1 MDDVLFTHAHIDHTG
16 YFPRLA
22 ADGFT
27 GRALA
32 TPPTKALL
40 GVLLPDSG
48 GLQEEE
54 ARFANKKGF
63 SRHQPAKAL
72 YTEDDANRSLQLL
85 QRMEFDQE
93 TPLHKGLK
101 VRLHRAG
108 HILGAAFAE
117 IRYRDPDADW
127 KTVVFSGDL
136 GRRAVPILQ
145 DPAPLPACD
154 VLVCESTYGDRLHEA
169 TDPKEQLRR
178 ELAEAF
184 RRGGFT
190 VIPAFAVGRTQ
201 EILYHLF
208 ELFEEGRLPKVPVY
222 VDSPMANSVVELYCR
237 YRSEHDVEMQEL
249 EDNVGSPLQTPYFT
263 VVRKRDESKK
273 LNDLAGPGIVI
284 SASGMATG
292 GRVLHHLLHRL
303 PRRAEH
309 RPLRR
314 LPGRGVARAAA
325 PGRGDRRDGPR
336 RGAHREG
343 GDPAD
348 PGPLGPRRR
357 QRDHRVDQVR
367 ADAAE
372 ARLPDPRRAGRAG
385 RLRRPPP
392 ARSSAWTSTSPSPTT
407 SWRSDLGRG
416 YRGLPRP
423 RPRAEGD
430 RAGHR
435 ARVGRPAPERE
446 VVPRRRA
453 AWGSPPASP
462 TPRSSRSSRSS
473 SRSPS

>member
-1 MDDVLFTHAHIDHTG
+1 MQIGFHGAARTVTGSRYLLSLDHYRLLVDCGLFQGGFEMHQRNWRPTPFRPSSVNDVVFTHAHIDHTG
-16 YFPRLA
+16 YFPRFA
-22 ADGFT
+22 GDGFT

-54 ARFANKKGF
+54 ARWANKKGF

-72 YTEDDANRSLQLL
+72 YTEDDAMRSLQLL
-85 QRMEFDQE
+85 HRLEFDQE

-101 VRLHRAG
+101 VKLHRAG

-117 IRYRDPDADW
+117 IRYRDGDAGW

-136 GRRAVPILQ
+136 GRRGVPILQ

-154 VLVCESTYGDRLHEA
+154 VLVCESTYGDRLHEP

-178 ELAEAF
+178 ELEDAF

-201 EILYHLF
+201 EVLYHLF

-237 YRSEHDVEMQEL
+237 YRSEHDVEMNEL
-249 EDNVGSPLQTPYFT
+249 EEASGSPLQTPYFT

-273 LNDLAGPGIVI
+273 LNFERGPGIVI

-303 PRRAEH
+303 RDERNTVLFVGYQAEGT
-309 RPLRR
+309 LGRR
-314 LPGRGVARAAA
+314 LLEGETDVTIMGEGLAVKAAVRQIPA
-325 PGRGDRRDGPR
+325 LS
-336 RGAHREG
+336 AH
-343 GDPAD
+343 
-348 PGPLGPRRR
+348 
-357 QRDHRVDQVR
+357 
-367 ADAAE
+367 ADANELIAWMKTAPAPPKTVYLTHGEPAAQDAFAE
-372 ARLPDPRRAGRAG
+372 
-385 RLRRPPP
+385 RLR
-392 ARSSAWTSTSPSPTT
+392 SE
-407 SWRSDLGRG
+407 LG
-416 YRGLPRP
+416 LKV
-423 RPRAEGD
+423 
-430 RAGHR
+430 H
-435 ARVGRPAPERE
+435 VPEPDDVVE
-446 VVPRRRA
+446 V
-453 AWGSPPASP
+453 
-462 TPRSSRSSRSS
+462 
-473 SRSPS
+473 

>member
-1 MDDVLFTHAHIDHTG
+1 MQIGFHGAARTVTGSKYLLTLDHYRLLVDCGLFQGGFEMHQRNWKPTPFTPASVDDVLFTHAHVDHTG

-63 SRHQPAKAL
+63 SRHSPARPL
-72 YTEDDANRSLQLL
+72 YTEEDANRSLELL
-85 QRMEFDQE
+85 RKIEFGQE

-101 VRLHRAG
+101 ATLHRAG
-108 HILGAAFAE
+108 HILGAAFVE
-117 IRYRDPDADW
+117 LRYRDKGSDW
-127 KTVVFSGDL
+127 KTLVFSGDM
-136 GRRAVPILQ
+136 GRRGVPILH

-178 ELAEAF
+178 ELEDAF

-201 EILYHLF
+201 EVLYHLF

-249 EDNVGSPLQTPYFT
+249 EDHAGSPLQTPYFT

-273 LNDLAGPGIVI
+273 LNLEAGPAVVI

-292 GRVLHHLLHRL
+292 GRVLHHLYHRL
-303 PRRAEH
+303 RDARNTVLFVGYQAEGS
-309 RPLRR
+309 LGRR
-314 LPGRGVARAAA
+314 LLEGETEVSVLGEPITVKAAIRQIPALSAHADADELIAWMKTAPKA
-325 PGRGDRRDGPR
+325 PGTLFLTHGEPAAQDAFAARIRSELGWNVRVPEPGD
-336 RGAHREG
+336 
-343 GDPAD
+343 
-348 PGPLGPRRR
+348 
-357 QRDHRVDQVR
+357 V
-367 ADAAE
+367 AE
-372 ARLPDPRRAGRAG
+372 
-385 RLRRPPP
+385 
-392 ARSSAWTSTSPSPTT
+392 
-407 SWRSDLGRG
+407 
-416 YRGLPRP
+416 
-423 RPRAEGD
+423 
-430 RAGHR
+430 
-435 ARVGRPAPERE
+435 V
-446 VVPRRRA
+446 
-453 AWGSPPASP
+453 
-462 TPRSSRSSRSS
+462 
-473 SRSPS
+473 

>member
-1 MDDVLFTHAHIDHTG
+1 MQIGFHGAARTVTGSKYLLTLDHYRLLVDCGLFQGGFEMHQRNWKPTPFTPSSVDDVLFTHAHVDHTG

-63 SRHQPAKAL
+63 SRHSPARPL
-72 YTEDDANRSLQLL
+72 YTEEDANRSLELL
-85 QRMEFDQE
+85 QRIEFGKE

-101 VRLHRAG
+101 ATLHRAG
-108 HILGAAFAE
+108 HILGAAFVE
-117 IRYRDPDADW
+117 LRYRDKGSDW
-127 KTVVFSGDL
+127 KTLVFSGDM
-136 GRRAVPILQ
+136 GRRGVPILH

-178 ELAEAF
+178 ELEDAF

-201 EILYHLF
+201 EVLYHLF

-249 EDNVGSPLQTPYFT
+249 EDHAGSPLQTPYFT
-263 VVRKRDESKK
+263 IVRKRDESKK
-273 LNDLAGPGIVI
+273 LNLEAGPAVVI

-292 GRVLHHLLHRL
+292 GRVLHHLFHRL
-303 PRRAEH
+303 RDARNTVLFVGYQAEGS
-309 RPLRR
+309 LGRR
-314 LPGRGVARAAA
+314 LLEGETEVSVLGEPITVKAAIRQIPALSAHADADELIAWMKTAPKA
-325 PGRGDRRDGPR
+325 PGTLFLTHGEPAAQDAFAARIRSELGWNVRVPEPGD
-336 RGAHREG
+336 
-343 GDPAD
+343 
-348 PGPLGPRRR
+348 
-357 QRDHRVDQVR
+357 V
-367 ADAAE
+367 AE
-372 ARLPDPRRAGRAG
+372 
-385 RLRRPPP
+385 
-392 ARSSAWTSTSPSPTT
+392 
-407 SWRSDLGRG
+407 
-416 YRGLPRP
+416 
-423 RPRAEGD
+423 
-430 RAGHR
+430 
-435 ARVGRPAPERE
+435 V
-446 VVPRRRA
+446 
-453 AWGSPPASP
+453 
-462 TPRSSRSSRSS
+462 
-473 SRSPS
+473 